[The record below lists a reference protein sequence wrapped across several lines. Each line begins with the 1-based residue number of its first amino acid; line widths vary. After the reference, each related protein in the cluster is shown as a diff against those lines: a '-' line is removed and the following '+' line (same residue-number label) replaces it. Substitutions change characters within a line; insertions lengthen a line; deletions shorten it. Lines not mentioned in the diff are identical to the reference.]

1 VEQDDFSYSLSDSDD
16 DDDDDWHDGA
26 HDDMLKEDHDDGDHD
41 DDDSLSDSDDDDDDW
56 HDGAHEDTLL
66 EDDGNDD
73 DYSMSESG
81 SSSNWYY
88 GAHTAIMK
96 ATGHNCLT
104 TAGYEWC
111 KEKKKCLR
119 RFEEYCPSLTM
130 SPTPQPDDGPWAPPK
145 PGSGSARVKPTDK
158 TEGGFVKYVFN
169 TDDSKSSFAYRR
181 ISCDD
186 ADLCEIK
193 CNGKFS
199 CYKTKIDAKSAIQ
212 VTVKCN
218 GMGAC
223 WDMDFRNTEGAREGV
238 DIYCEGRGAC
248 LNLMVDVDDTD
259 LMVKCTN
266 GECMGCD
273 LQAKVGG
280 CDGMTINY
288 FGQKKVDKSNVI
300 NRDGTLDLK
309 CEDSSEGMPSCKDV
323 VASCPNGAH
332 SCSIDCGY
340 NACDS
345 MQVYLGRVAKEHG
358 VVGVSYDDVA
368 LTCAREETSCKDVT
382 ISCVEEEKVVTL
394 IGGDKD
400 WPTSDL
406 SFGVSDDG
414 YVGGKKWFCDGAKK
428 ESDGCCPYGLST
440 A

>member
-1 VEQDDFSYSLSDSDD
+1 MQLEDHDDGDHDDDYSYSLSDSDDDDDDWHDGAHEDTLLEDDGNDDDYSMSESGSSSNWYYGAHTANMKAAGHNCQITAGYEWCKEMHKCVRRWEVDCPSLTMSPTSAPPTKAPHRDHPSDCLITAGYEWCKEKKKCVRRWEEYCPSLTMSPTKAPPTKAPHRDHPSDCILSAGYEWCKEKQMCLRRWEDYCPSLQYSAVEQDDFSYSLSDSDD

-73 DYSMSESG
+73 DDGDYSMSESG

-199 CYKTKIDAKSAIQ
+199 CYKTKIDAKSAIR

-223 WDMDFRNTEGAREGV
+223 WDMDFRNTEE
-238 DIYCEGRGAC
+238 
-248 LNLMVDVDDTD
+248 
-259 LMVKCTN
+259 
-266 GECMGCD
+266 
-273 LQAKVGG
+273 
-280 CDGMTINY
+280 
-288 FGQKKVDKSNVI
+288 
-300 NRDGTLDLK
+300 
-309 CEDSSEGMPSCKDV
+309 
-323 VASCPNGAH
+323 
-332 SCSIDCGY
+332 
-340 NACDS
+340 
-345 MQVYLGRVAKEHG
+345 
-358 VVGVSYDDVA
+358 
-368 LTCAREETSCKDVT
+368 
-382 ISCVEEEKVVTL
+382 
-394 IGGDKD
+394 
-400 WPTSDL
+400 
-406 SFGVSDDG
+406 
-414 YVGGKKWFCDGAKK
+414 
-428 ESDGCCPYGLST
+428 
-440 A
+440 